1 MDRVL
6 ATGPLGKSLDEIFVS
21 SSLEDQVVSQ
31 ARLGIGPIHGA
42 EICKETWMEN
52 GVSVPR

>member
-6 ATGPLGKSLDEIFVS
+6 VTGPLGKSLDGIFLS
-21 SSLEDQVVSQ
+21 NSLEDGVVSQ

-42 EICKETWMEN
+42 EICGETWMEI
-52 GVSVPR
+52 GVSIPW